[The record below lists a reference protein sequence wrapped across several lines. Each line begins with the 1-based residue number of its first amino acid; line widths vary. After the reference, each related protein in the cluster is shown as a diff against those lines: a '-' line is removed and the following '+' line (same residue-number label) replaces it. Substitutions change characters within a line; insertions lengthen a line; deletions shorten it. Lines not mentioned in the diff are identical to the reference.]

1 MVQRSTTEKMRTMQ
15 MDFFADMEEQGSSVA
30 MDVDDVDPLEIFGE
44 GMMNDSKLVDAD
56 FFNKFE
62 DDFDDT
68 DIN

>member
-1 MVQRSTTEKMRTMQ
+1 MEYFGD
-15 MDFFADMEEQGSSVA
+15 MDDQGSTVA
-30 MDVDDVDPLEIFGE
+30 MDVDDVDPLDIFGE
-44 GMMNDSKLVDAD
+44 GVISMESKLVDAD

>member
-1 MVQRSTTEKMRTMQ
+1 ME
-15 MDFFADMEEQGSSVA
+15 FFGDMEDQGSTVA

-44 GMMNDSKLVDAD
+44 GVISIDNKLADAD

-62 DDFDDT
+62 DDFDDA

>member
-1 MVQRSTTEKMRTMQ
+1 MRPMQ
-15 MDFFADMEEQGSSVA
+15 LDMMAEMDDGGSSMA
-30 MDVDDVDPLEIFGE
+30 MDVDDIEAMEILSE
-44 GMMNDSKLVDAD
+44 GGLISENKLVDAD